1 MEPSTDAH
9 DRTLTMTEELFSTP
23 FAADILLELLE
34 KGPQKKGELRE
45 GACGGRRPTK
55 AFGLLEEKGLV
66 AIEGRTVRLTPRGK
80 DVAEI
85 LDRLEDL
92 FSGHGSQAIE

>member
-1 MEPSTDAH
+1 MEPSTDSH
-9 DRTLTMTEELFSTP
+9 DRTLTMTEELFSTT

-45 GACGGRRPTK
+45 GACDGRRPTK

-66 AIEGRTVRLTPRGK
+66 AIEGRTVRLTAKGEK
-80 DVAEI
+80 AAEI
-85 LDRLEDL
+85 ISR
-92 FSGHGSQAIE
+92 IEILLTGCDEGRD